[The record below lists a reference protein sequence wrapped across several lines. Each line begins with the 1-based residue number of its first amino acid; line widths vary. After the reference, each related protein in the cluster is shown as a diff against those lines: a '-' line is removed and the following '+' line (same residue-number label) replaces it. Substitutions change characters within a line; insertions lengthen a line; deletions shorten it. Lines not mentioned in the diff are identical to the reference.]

1 MRTGEKRS
9 ERGRHIGPGPAKL
22 SVPIRGDLFMR
33 LSIRPIHFFRAA
45 LVAGAS
51 LLLVQHQAVA
61 QPGNSDQ
68 IRKQIQALEA
78 QLQKAENSRNVTQIG
93 SSRRSLRDPS
103 LVVRI
108 YDLGDLFAVAP
119 PYPAE
124 LGGTLSKN
132 PGYLFP
138 SPTGEYSGSGFGGLG
153 GGGFFSTPADVASG
167 LGGSTMSQAGSAQ
180 SVRTSQEE
188 LISTIKKTI
197 SPEMWDE
204 AGGPATIAKLG
215 NAFVISADEETHKQ
229 VDSLLNLFRKRWGT
243 LRTVSVRAHWLW
255 LGDADLNVLMATRSK
270 DGDPAAFGAVVKDEW
285 KKAVTEASKNGR
297 SGYRSVVTC
306 YNGQTVH
313 TLSGGQS
320 NAITNMSP
328 KMTEGDEGI
337 AKGRIAY
344 RPNLT
349 FIQEGAALQV
359 TPITNVSGRYVLL
372 DIHSRICLLQNK
384 LEKLEKLVQTRE
396 GGDILPQEVADS
408 LDRPQLNVQR
418 LSTTLRV
425 PVGQPYL
432 VGGMTFSGVNQDVA
446 KDLYLFVEVAVQ
458 ELRDDLEDEGSDEAH
473 SDDSHGKESGEEA
486 IEGDESDSGGEL

>member
-1 MRTGEKRS
+1 MRT
-9 ERGRHIGPGPAKL
+9 
-22 SVPIRGDLFMR
+22 
-33 LSIRPIHFFRAA
+33 SIRLFHSVRASLVAVAA
-45 LVAGAS
+45 L
-51 LLLVQHQAVA
+51 LLIQQQGLA
-61 QPGNSDQ
+61 QPASSEQ
-68 IRKQIQALEA
+68 IRQQIQALEA

-103 LVVRI
+103 VVVRI

-153 GGGFFSTPADVASG
+153 GGGFFSTPHDVASG
-167 LGGSTMSQAGSAQ
+167 LGGTTMSQAGSAQ

-188 LISTIKKTI
+188 LIATIKKTI

-204 AGGPATIAKLG
+204 AGGPSTIAKLG

-255 LGDADLNVLMATRSK
+255 LDDAALDALMATRGQ
-270 DGDPAAFGAVVKDEW
+270 DGEPSAFGAVVKDEW
-285 KKAVTEASKNGR
+285 KKAVAEASKNGR

-320 NAITNMSP
+320 NAITNMRP
-328 KMTEGDEGI
+328 KMTEGDEGV

-359 TPITNVSGRYVLL
+359 TPITNVSGRFVLL
-372 DIHSRICLLQNK
+372 DIHSRICLLQNR
-384 LEKLEKLVQTRE
+384 LEQMEKVAQVRE
-396 GGDILPQEVADS
+396 GSDILPQEVVDS

-432 VGGMTFSGVNQDVA
+432 VGGMTFSGSGQEVA
-446 KDLYLFVEVAVQ
+446 SDLYLFVEVAVQ
-458 ELRDDLEDEGSDEAH
+458 ELRDDLDEKQADESH
-473 SDDSHGKESGEEA
+473 SDAGRDEEA
-486 IEGDESDSGGEL
+486 LENGESDSGAEQ